1 MIFMQYIAS
10 VILHVE
16 MPALVVTP
24 SDLFFIAGP
33 TMFSWIEKVIPQPPD
48 TPRRTSAEA
57 QGGCQASESTQQKCD
72 EKETCVKK
80 EADNPP
86 DVVKTQEEEQESDKG
101 AAGVLTW
108 LSQGLGRV
116 IPQPVESPTLSRANK
131 ESTVPAVVEQKEVP
145 ASETVEKPTE
155 INPTDHMESTPA
167 GVLSWLS
174 QGLEKV
180 VPQPSRTLKS
190 GTSGGSEGGAVTVE
204 LPPPREEK
212 SIVIEEP
219 KISPPTPVHTPASV
233 PVPESQPTIIE
244 VQPATSSEPE
254 VTATDKGSGA
264 GVLGWLMQ
272 GLGKVV
278 PQPENVAPLATK
290 VEEEKPKEEEEEKPV
305 PLPQK
310 ESKRSSDTGVFSWI
324 TQGIEKVIPQ
334 PSVIAKQDSQTI
346 TLCPVEEICILPTSP
361 EDNLLVED
369 LETVNSHAD
378 ETEEQCLAQAPA
390 PIDTEEGRA
399 PTNGLEEMCRSTSKP
414 ECREDDLKTTDKI
427 QTFSEESQIYKDSV
441 QACIAEGAKMELLIM
456 SENNETDPV
465 TGESPV
471 KLLEDGTS
479 LDTELQAAE
488 GKLQVNEKVTQN
500 GQDKV
505 YMRGTNQELA
515 EKGCQQTKETH
526 TQSEKN
532 GHLDIGQCLN
542 KKQDQCVEGWENQD
556 KENETKE
563 AKIGSKNARDVKTDN
578 EDGHWQD
585 KAKGKVA
592 HNRLSLEETI
602 IIKQTQQMII
612 KSQSLELTQIQP
624 SEEQQNKP
632 DTVADMADTKERAQ
646 ELKKTQCLNER
657 DPQPEVETESRM
669 ELQRQLTEDM
679 SFQFYG
685 CEDIQQALWDEQNQQ
700 EDIKKQ
706 SFCEIQSEK
715 ELKEAQYDI
724 DKMPTAEEDLHKTA
738 EETDPREKINGQ
750 LMKDT
755 ILSRENIEHNDS
767 GDRFDEKIKK
777 IDIDIQPIE
786 KEQRQLSID
795 MKTDA
800 QLDEERHVQTE
811 ERHTQTEDPVCQ
823 TAEERQLSYDEDQIQ
838 TEERETQTDERFSP
852 PVQKKSEH
860 ENVIS
865 QHAELVYPDKDAP
878 YKKNECQEIYEV
890 PQHNFIESKHEA
902 SESQLTEQQSQ
913 DQEFQNDKKEA
924 QLEEVNQNLE
934 RAMQN
939 EKKMC
944 LSEKTENQTEEED
957 KSNEEKK
964 YIQSEEEKNIEK
976 EIFPKPGEQSVTEHV
991 NQTDEERTVQSSVE
1005 IQIHYSQKRDSLEQQ
1020 KIQIEEEVMNE
1031 VLRKDQ
1037 NIIPEIDSNYDR
1049 NHEKEVALTPE
1060 AISSDQGESIH
1071 TQAESEQIAG
1081 VEE

>member
-1 MIFMQYIAS
+1 
-10 VILHVE
+10 
-16 MPALVVTP
+16 
-24 SDLFFIAGP
+24 
-33 TMFSWIEKVIPQPPD
+33 MFSWIEKVIPQPPD

-390 PIDTEEGRA
+390 PIDTEE
-399 PTNGLEEMCRSTSKP
+399 
-414 ECREDDLKTTDKI
+414 
-427 QTFSEESQIYKDSV
+427 
-441 QACIAEGAKMELLIM
+441 
-456 SENNETDPV
+456 
-465 TGESPV
+465 V
-471 KLLEDGTS
+471 KKELEDKDLVPVEEAS
-479 LDTELQAAE
+479 HIETECSHEVMQYGDLTCDSALTTLLKSDDQKE
-488 GKLQVNEKVTQN
+488 
-500 GQDKV
+500 
-505 YMRGTNQELA
+505 
-515 EKGCQQTKETH
+515 EKG
-526 TQSEKN
+526 
-532 GHLDIGQCLN
+532 
-542 KKQDQCVEGWENQD
+542 
-556 KENETKE
+556 
-563 AKIGSKNARDVKTDN
+563 
-578 EDGHWQD
+578 
-585 KAKGKVA
+585 
-592 HNRLSLEETI
+592 
-602 IIKQTQQMII
+602 
-612 KSQSLELTQIQP
+612 
-624 SEEQQNKP
+624 
-632 DTVADMADTKERAQ
+632 
-646 ELKKTQCLNER
+646 
-657 DPQPEVETESRM
+657 
-669 ELQRQLTEDM
+669 
-679 SFQFYG
+679 
-685 CEDIQQALWDEQNQQ
+685 
-700 EDIKKQ
+700 
-706 SFCEIQSEK
+706 
-715 ELKEAQYDI
+715 
-724 DKMPTAEEDLHKTA
+724 
-738 EETDPREKINGQ
+738 
-750 LMKDT
+750 
-755 ILSRENIEHNDS
+755 
-767 GDRFDEKIKK
+767 
-777 IDIDIQPIE
+777 
-786 KEQRQLSID
+786 
-795 MKTDA
+795 
-800 QLDEERHVQTE
+800 
-811 ERHTQTEDPVCQ
+811 
-823 TAEERQLSYDEDQIQ
+823 
-838 TEERETQTDERFSP
+838 
-852 PVQKKSEH
+852 
-860 ENVIS
+860 
-865 QHAELVYPDKDAP
+865 
-878 YKKNECQEIYEV
+878 
-890 PQHNFIESKHEA
+890 
-902 SESQLTEQQSQ
+902 
-913 DQEFQNDKKEA
+913 
-924 QLEEVNQNLE
+924 
-934 RAMQN
+934 
-939 EKKMC
+939 
-944 LSEKTENQTEEED
+944 
-957 KSNEEKK
+957 
-964 YIQSEEEKNIEK
+964 
-976 EIFPKPGEQSVTEHV
+976 
-991 NQTDEERTVQSSVE
+991 
-1005 IQIHYSQKRDSLEQQ
+1005 
-1020 KIQIEEEVMNE
+1020 
-1031 VLRKDQ
+1031 
-1037 NIIPEIDSNYDR
+1037 
-1049 NHEKEVALTPE
+1049 
-1060 AISSDQGESIH
+1060 
-1071 TQAESEQIAG
+1071 
-1081 VEE
+1081 

>member
-1 MIFMQYIAS
+1 
-10 VILHVE
+10 
-16 MPALVVTP
+16 
-24 SDLFFIAGP
+24 
-33 TMFSWIEKVIPQPPD
+33 MF
-48 TPRRTSAEA
+48 RT
-57 QGGCQASESTQQKCD
+57 TI
-72 EKETCVKK
+72 
-80 EADNPP
+80 
-86 DVVKTQEEEQESDKG
+86 
-101 AAGVLTW
+101 
-108 LSQGLGRV
+108 GR
-116 IPQPVESPTLSRANK
+116 TKHR
-131 ESTVPAVVEQKEVP
+131 
-145 ASETVEKPTE
+145 
-155 INPTDHMESTPA
+155 
-167 GVLSWLS
+167 
-174 QGLEKV
+174 
-180 VPQPSRTLKS
+180 
-190 GTSGGSEGGAVTVE
+190 
-204 LPPPREEK
+204 
-212 SIVIEEP
+212 
-219 KISPPTPVHTPASV
+219 KIRHTPFRA
-233 PVPESQPTIIE
+233 ES
-244 VQPATSSEPE
+244 A
-254 VTATDKGSGA
+254 
-264 GVLGWLMQ
+264 
-272 GLGKVV
+272 
-278 PQPENVAPLATK
+278 
-290 VEEEKPKEEEEEKPV
+290 
-305 PLPQK
+305 
-310 ESKRSSDTGVFSWI
+310 
-324 TQGIEKVIPQ
+324 
-334 PSVIAKQDSQTI
+334 
-346 TLCPVEEICILPTSP
+346 
-361 EDNLLVED
+361 
-369 LETVNSHAD
+369 
-378 ETEEQCLAQAPA
+378 
-390 PIDTEEGRA
+390 GRA